1 VLTELNAFRAVLDAV
16 CLALGLCVSGN
27 AQYGSRHGDKSTE
40 KRRKIF
46 GENGEDQML
55 NRWRLEMVRDSG
67 FVSLLVLL
75 AMTPYARAQS
85 EAELIAGAKKETKV
99 VFWSSMRI
107 EDSRALAAGFEARYP
122 FLKVDIFRAGG
133 EQIVNRAIAEHMAGK
148 TTYDVLNAFALK
160 VIQNKGLLQP
170 YGAPEAAHYPTGFKD
185 PQNYW
190 VSLYSGYNVIG
201 YNTKLVSKADAPKNW
216 DDLLHPRW
224 KGKLGMDDEEYF
236 WHAGM
241 LKYWGD
247 EKGRK
252 YMEALSRQGLQ
263 FRNGHA
269 LLADLLSIGEFP
281 VTVVVYPDHIEMMKA
296 KGQSVEWAKTT
307 DPILVNLAPV
317 GIAAKA
323 PQPNA
328 AKLLLNYCISKEGQ
342 EILQK
347 ARRAS
352 ARHDVPPVIPDMDPR
367 KLKLVAL
374 DPDIPTN
381 AEHVKDFR
389 RAFGLN

>member
-1 VLTELNAFRAVLDAV
+1 MANRLRLFALLSILSAFLTA
-16 CLALGLCVSGN
+16 G
-27 AQYGSRHGDKSTE
+27 Q
-40 KRRKIF
+40 
-46 GENGEDQML
+46 
-55 NRWRLEMVRDSG
+55 
-67 FVSLLVLL
+67 
-75 AMTPYARAQS
+75 ARGQS
-85 EAELIAGAKKETKV
+85 EKELETAAKKEGKV

-107 EDSRALAAGFEARYP
+107 EDSRALAAGFEAKYP
-122 FLKVDIFRAGG
+122 FIKVDIFRAGG
-133 EQIVNRAIAEHMAGK
+133 EQIVNRAVAEHLAGK
-148 TTYDVLNAFALK
+148 TTYDVVNAFALK
-160 VIQNKGLLQP
+160 VMQNKGLLQP
-170 YGAPEAAHYPTGFKD
+170 YAAPEAAYYPTGFKD

-201 YNTKLVSKADAPKNW
+201 YNTKLVQKQDAPKNW
-216 DDLLHPRW
+216 DDLLNPRW

-241 LKYWGD
+241 LKYWGE

-252 YMEALSRQGLQ
+252 YMDGLNRQGIQ

-269 LLADLLSIGEFP
+269 LLADLLSVGEFP
-281 VTVVVYPDHIEMMKA
+281 VVVVVYPDHIEMMKS
-296 KGQSVEWAKTT
+296 KGQPVEWVKTS

-328 AKLLLNYCISKEGQ
+328 AKLFMNYSISKEGQ

-352 ARHDVPPVIPDMDPR
+352 ARHDVNPVVPDMDPK
-367 KLKLVAL
+367 KLKLLAL
-374 DPDIPTN
+374 DPEIPTN

>member
-1 VLTELNAFRAVLDAV
+1 MRMKGQTMMKPLRIVSFLT
-16 CLALGLCVSGN
+16 VSGLFAALSPVF
-27 AQYGSRHGDKSTE
+27 AQTE
-40 KRRKIF
+40 
-46 GENGEDQML
+46 E
-55 NRWRLEMVRDSG
+55 
-67 FVSLLVLL
+67 
-75 AMTPYARAQS
+75 
-85 EAELIAGAKKETKV
+85 ELIRGAKKEGQV

-107 EDSRALAAGFEARYP
+107 DDSKALAAGFEAKFP
-122 FLKVDIFRAGG
+122 FIKVEIFRAGG
-133 EQIVNRAIAEHMAGK
+133 EQIVNRAIAEHLSGK

-160 VIQNKGLLQP
+160 VLQNRGLLQP
-170 YGAPEAAHYPTGFKD
+170 YAAAEASHYQAGFKD

-201 YNTKLVSKADAPKNW
+201 YNTKLVSRTDAPKSW
-216 DDLLHPRW
+216 EDLLNPRW

-236 WHAGM
+236 WYAGM
-241 LKYWGD
+241 LKYWGE

-269 LLADLLSIGEFP
+269 LLADLMSVGEFP
-281 VTVVVYPDHIEMMKA
+281 VSVVVYPDQIEQMKN
-296 KGQSVEWAKTT
+296 KGQPVEWVKTT

-317 GIAAKA
+317 GVAAKA
-323 PQPNA
+323 PHPNA
-328 AKLLLNYCISKEGQ
+328 AKLLMNYSISKEGQ

-352 ARHDVPPVIPDMDPR
+352 ARLDVLPLVADMEPR
-367 KLKLVAL
+367 KLKLVPL
-374 DPDIPTN
+374 DPEIPTN
-381 AEHVKDFR
+381 AAHIKDFR

>member
-1 VLTELNAFRAVLDAV
+1 MNSELRQ
-16 CLALGLCVSGN
+16 ALFL
-27 AQYGSRHGDKSTE
+27 
-40 KRRKIF
+40 
-46 GENGEDQML
+46 
-55 NRWRLEMVRDSG
+55 
-67 FVSLLVLL
+67 SLLLL
-75 AMTPYARAQS
+75 GGSFAAPTPTRAQS
-85 EAELIAGAKKETKV
+85 EDELVRGSKKEGKI

-107 EDSRALAAGFEARYP
+107 EDSRALAAGFETRYP
-122 FLKVDIFRAGG
+122 FIKVDIFRAGG
-133 EQIVNRAIAEHMAGK
+133 EQIVNRAMAEHLAGK

-160 VIQNKGLLQP
+160 VVQNKGLLQA
-170 YGAPEAAHYPTGFKD
+170 YAAPEASYYPAGFKD
-185 PQNYW
+185 PQNFW

-201 YNTKLVSKADAPKNW
+201 YNTKLVSKADAPRNW

-224 KGKLGMDDEEYF
+224 KDKLGMDDEEYF

-241 LKYWGD
+241 LKHWGE

-252 YMEALSRQGLQ
+252 YMEALNRQGLQ

-269 LLADLLSIGEFP
+269 LLADLMSVGEFP
-281 VTVVVYPDHIEMMKA
+281 AAVVVYPDHVEQMKN
-296 KGQSVEWAKTT
+296 KGQPVEWVKST

-317 GIAAKA
+317 AVAAKA

-328 AKLLLNYCISKEGQ
+328 AKLFMNYSISKEGQ

-352 ARHDVPPVIPDMDPR
+352 ARHDVAPVVPDMDPR
-367 KLKLVAL
+367 KLKLVPL
-374 DPDIPTN
+374 DPDIATN
-381 AEHVKDFR
+381 AEHIKDFR

>member
-1 VLTELNAFRAVLDAV
+1 MTTQLRQ
-16 CLALGLCVSGN
+16 ALFLLLLLV
-27 AQYGSRHGDKSTE
+27 A
-40 KRRKIF
+40 
-46 GENGEDQML
+46 
-55 NRWRLEMVRDSG
+55 G
-67 FVSLLVLL
+67 FV
-75 AMTPYARAQS
+75 AGPTFARAQS
-85 EAELIAGAKKETKV
+85 EDELARGAKKEGKI

-107 EDSRALAAGFEARYP
+107 EDSRALAAGFETKYP
-122 FLKVDIFRAGG
+122 FIKVDIFRAGG
-133 EQIVNRAIAEHMAGK
+133 EQIVNRAMAEHLAGK

-160 VIQNKGLLQP
+160 VLQHKGVLQA
-170 YGAPEAAHYPTGFKD
+170 YAAPEATHYPAGFKD
-185 PQNYW
+185 PQNFW

-201 YNTKLVSKADAPKNW
+201 YNTKLVAKAEAPKNW

-241 LKYWGD
+241 LKHWGED
-247 EKGRK
+247 KGRK

-269 LLADLLSIGEFP
+269 LLADLMSVGEFP
-281 VTVVVYPDHIEMMKA
+281 AAVVVYPDHVEQMKN
-296 KGQSVEWAKTT
+296 KGQPVEWVKST

-317 GIAAKA
+317 AVAAKA

-328 AKLLLNYCISKEGQ
+328 GKLFMSYSISKEGQ

-347 ARRAS
+347 TRRAS
-352 ARHDVPPVIPDMDPR
+352 ARHDVAPVVPDMDPR
-367 KLKLVAL
+367 KLKLVPL
-374 DPDIPTN
+374 DPDIATN
-381 AEHVKDFR
+381 TGYIKDFR